1 MLIKTDLVTPAT
13 KRRNFA
19 EQSAKVCFL
28 ACALTAFA
36 SLLVI
41 IAFLLIKGLPAIGKI
56 GLWDFLTGS
65 DWNPSNNLFG
75 ILPMI
80 AATLLSSAGALIISV
95 VIGVLTAV
103 YLAELANAAVAR
115 WLRFA
120 IELLAGIPSVVFGFF
135 GLIIIVPF
143 IDRIAGGGGN
153 SLLAAIIILSMMIL
167 PTIVSISEVS
177 LRAVP
182 REYKEGSLALGATR
196 IQTIFRVLLPA
207 AGSGVAA
214 AVMLGLGRAIGE
226 TMAVILVSGN
236 SPIMPGSI
244 FDRVRTMTA
253 NIALEMGY
261 ASGLQQEALFATGV
275 VLFVFIMIINGAVTA
290 LAARSGV
297 KQ

>member
-1 MLIKTDLVTPAT
+1 MFKKNDLITGAT
-13 KRRNFA
+13 GRRNFV
-19 EQSAKVCFL
+19 EQSARICFL
-28 ACALTAFA
+28 LSGLAAFA

-41 IAFLLIKGLPAIGKI
+41 ILFLLIKGLPAIGKI
-56 GLWDFLTGS
+56 GLWDFITGS

-80 AATLLSSAGALIISV
+80 TATLLSSIGALVISV

-103 YLAELANAAVAR
+103 FLAELANAAVAR

-143 IDRIAGGGGN
+143 IDRLAGGGGN
-153 SLLAAIIILSMMIL
+153 SLLAAIIILSTMIL
-167 PTIVSISEVS
+167 PTIVSITEVS

-182 REYKEGSLALGATR
+182 REYKEGSLALGATK
-196 IQTIFRVLLPA
+196 IQTIFKVLLPA

-275 VLFVFIMIINGAVTA
+275 VLFGFIMIINGTVTA
-290 LAARSGV
+290 LATRSGV
-297 KQ
+297 KR

>member
-1 MLIKTDLVTPAT
+1 MLTKTDLITSAT

-19 EQSAKVCFL
+19 EQFAKVCFL

-80 AATLLSSAGALIISV
+80 TATLLSSAGALMISV

-103 YLAELANAAVAR
+103 YLAELASAAVAR

-143 IDRIAGGGGN
+143 IDRMAGGGGN

-244 FDRVRTMTA
+244 FDRARTMTA

-297 KQ
+297 KR

>member
-1 MLIKTDLVTPAT
+1 MLIKNYLVTSAT
-13 KRRNFA
+13 NWRNFV
-19 EQSAKVCFL
+19 EQFAKVFFL
-28 ACALTAFA
+28 ACALTAFV

-41 IAFLLIKGLPAIGKI
+41 IVFLLIKGLPALGKI
-56 GLWDFLTGS
+56 GLWEFLTGS
-65 DWNPSNNLFG
+65 DWNPSNDLFG
-75 ILPMI
+75 IFPMI
-80 AATLLSSAGALIISV
+80 TATLLSSVGALIISV

-103 YLAELANAAVAR
+103 FLAELANAAVAR

-182 REYKEGSLALGATR
+182 REYKEGSLALGATK
-196 IQTIFRVLLPA
+196 IQTIFKVLLPA
-207 AGSGVAA
+207 ASSGVAA

-275 VLFVFIMIINGAVTA
+275 VLFVFIMLINGAVTA

-297 KQ
+297 KR

>member
-1 MLIKTDLVTPAT
+1 MLRTTDLITRAT
-13 KRRNFA
+13 TRRNFA
-19 EQSAKVCFL
+19 EQAAKNCFL
-28 ACALTAFA
+28 ICALAAFV

-41 IAFLLIKGLPAIGKI
+41 IAFLLIKGLPALGKI
-56 GLWDFLTGS
+56 GLWDFMTGS

-103 YLAELANAAVAR
+103 YLAELANVVVAR

-135 GLIIIVPF
+135 GLIIIVPL
-143 IDRIAGGGGN
+143 IDRLAGGGGN

-182 REYKEGSLALGATR
+182 REYKEGSLALGATK
-196 IQTIFRVLLPA
+196 IQTIFKVLLPA

-297 KQ
+297 KR

>member
-1 MLIKTDLVTPAT
+1 MTPRNDLVAPVVN
-13 KRRNFA
+13 RRNLA
-19 EQSAKVCFL
+19 EQSARFCFL
-28 ACALTAFA
+28 FCALLAFA
-36 SLLVI
+36 SLVII

-56 GLWDFLTGS
+56 GLWNFLTDT
-65 DWNPSNNLFG
+65 DWNPSNNQFG
-75 ILPMI
+75 ILSMI
-80 AATLLSSAGALIISV
+80 TATLLSSLGALLISV

-103 YLAELANAAVAR
+103 FLAELATAKIAR

-135 GLIIIVPF
+135 GLVIIVPF
-143 IDRIAGGGGN
+143 IDRVAGGGGN

-167 PTIVSISEVS
+167 PTIVSISEMS

-182 REYKEGSLALGATR
+182 REYKEGSLALGASQ

-214 AVMLGLGRAIGE
+214 AIMLGLGRAIGE

-236 SPIMPGSI
+236 SPIMPGSL

-275 VLFVFIMIINGAVTA
+275 VLFVFIMLINGAVTV

-297 KQ
+297 KR